1 MDFSAFPTK
10 ATPQF
15 PKIKSGDANRGES
28 ITAFSGRKRVLALL
42 FFLVTISPSE
52 TFSFF
57 PLHRKRALTK
67 NFVLSNIRFVSGGSS
82 EMLRTSR
89 CIRIKLLQ
97 SGGPR
102 TLSAVASSLYNL
114 SSPSEKYFASWG
126 QSSPPHC
133 GQLEFIS
140 ETMWN
145 SEPIHFRPRLGRG
158 RRNHNLKGDGRRF
171 RWPLINF
178 ED

>member
-1 MDFSAFPTK
+1 MSA
-10 ATPQF
+10 
-15 PKIKSGDANRGES
+15 SGFLHHSLFVDETSSRNELQ
-28 ITAFSGRKRVLALL
+28 ILSGQ
-42 FFLVTISPSE
+42 
-52 TFSFF
+52 
-57 PLHRKRALTK
+57 LHKDALTK
-67 NFVLSNIRFVSGGSS
+67 FFVLSNIRFVSGGSS

-89 CIRIKLLQ
+89 CFRIKLFQ

-102 TLSAVASSLYNL
+102 TLSAVAPSVYNL

-126 QSSPPHC
+126 QSSRPHC

-140 ETMWN
+140 ETMWS
-145 SEPIHFRPRLGRG
+145 SEPIHFRPQPDRS